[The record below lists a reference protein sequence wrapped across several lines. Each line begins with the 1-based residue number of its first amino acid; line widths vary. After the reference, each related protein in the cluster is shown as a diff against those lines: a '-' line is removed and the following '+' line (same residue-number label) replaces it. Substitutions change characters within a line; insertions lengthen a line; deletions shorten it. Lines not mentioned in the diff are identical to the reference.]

1 MSESS
6 KDAID
11 TPESKVKMDGDESR
25 STTPSIVTEPV
36 FRKMQFANRPEP
48 IITKRPN
55 HSLHNHKQPVP
66 AVTNWYPQHNTLR
79 PVPNFYPLE
88 KTSRYIHD
96 SAENIA
102 ARMSDACRLMS
113 VHAEYDNEAGT
124 ALLMTDDHVEIFVSL
139 WKGDAK
145 AVSSEY
151 KTDQDDTEDENLLVT
166 IVEVQRRK
174 GCSVSFHKYGRRL
187 LDSASGTFIAD
198 DNAYSVPKVSPCI
211 QEEQKK
217 DEESSVL
224 ALEIAASLL
233 RKDRMDARRLGLE
246 SLCLLTDPDKAGVE
260 TAKLSSQVVLFGS
273 VQDAQAE
280 NADFIPDELGIREAI
295 LSLVQFGRLGEYG
308 DFEDDL
314 EDEEVDN
321 DEKEFN
327 DVLHNLALGVLSN
340 ALAVLEPEKNACED
354 VSDSTD
360 SFLEESREI
369 SKKELLSTLLNVLG
383 KAEAKPHDACL
394 SAQCLKCLFQASK
407 KAKKR
412 ARELKAKQI
421 VMTALDVGRRTH
433 VKLETETKRIIKE
446 LEKTDDEEE
455 GEERGNNQDSE

>member
-1 MSESS
+1 
-6 KDAID
+6 
-11 TPESKVKMDGDESR
+11 
-25 STTPSIVTEPV
+25 
-36 FRKMQFANRPEP
+36 MQFANRPEP
-48 IITKRPN
+48 IIMKRPN
-55 HSLHNHKQPVP
+55 PSFQKQPLP
-66 AVTNWYPQHNTLR
+66 AVTNWHPQHNSLR
-79 PVPNFYPLE
+79 TVPNFYPLE
-88 KTSRYIHD
+88 KSSRYIHD

-139 WKGDAK
+139 WKGD
-145 AVSSEY
+145 VQHSPSTPEG
-151 KTDQDDTEDENLLVT
+151 KTEQDDAEDENFVT

-187 LDSASGTFIAD
+187 LDSASGNFTPD
-198 DNAYSVPKVSPCI
+198 DNSYSIPKVSPSI
-211 QEEQKK
+211 QEEKKK

-246 SLCLLTDPDKAGVE
+246 SLCLLTDPEKAGIE
-260 TAKLSSQVVLFGS
+260 TARLSSQVVLFGS

-314 EDEEVDN
+314 EDDEVDN

-327 DVLHNLALGVLSN
+327 EVLHNLALGVLSN
-340 ALAVLEPEKNACED
+340 ALAALEPDKKAWED

-369 SKKELLSTLLNVLG
+369 SKKELLSTLLSVLG

-394 SAQCLKCLFQASK
+394 SAQCLKSLFQASK

-446 LEKTDDEEE
+446 LEKNDDEEE
-455 GEERGNNQDSE
+455 DVERENNAREDSE

>member
-1 MSESS
+1 
-6 KDAID
+6 
-11 TPESKVKMDGDESR
+11 
-25 STTPSIVTEPV
+25 
-36 FRKMQFANRPEP
+36 MQFANRPEP

-55 HSLHNHKQPVP
+55 PSLHNKQPLP
-66 AVTNWYPQHNTLR
+66 AVTNWHPQHNTLR
-79 PVPNFYPLE
+79 PIPNFYPLE
-88 KTSRYIHD
+88 KSSRYIHD

-139 WKGDAK
+139 WKGNIQAD
-145 AVSSEY
+145 SSEY
-151 KTDQDDTEDENLLVT
+151 KTDPDDTKDENLVT

-187 LDSASGTFIAD
+187 LDSASGNFNAD
-198 DNAYSVPKVSPCI
+198 DNNTVSVPKVSPCI
-211 QEEQKK
+211 QEEKKK

-246 SLCLLTDPDKAGVE
+246 SLCLLTDPEKAGVE
-260 TAKLSSQVVLFGS
+260 TARLSSQVVLFGS
-273 VQDAQAE
+273 VQDVHSE

-327 DVLHNLALGVLSN
+327 EVLHNLALGVLSN
-340 ALAVLEPEKNACED
+340 ALAALEPDKTAYED

-446 LEKTDDEEE
+446 LEKNDDEEE
-455 GEERGNNQDSE
+455 GEDGANNQDSE